1 MYLRRDHTPV
11 TLGGR
16 QSRYEDVTATGIAL
30 PTTVRVRLVIALV
43 LGRVAR
49 ARFEQAIGRTDRLV
63 FVGTLAALREEVF
76 RATVLVTVVAEA
88 RDEQGA
94 PTAPLLRE
102 ILGVRPATAIIGY
115 CHARS
120 PSADILDLACA
131 GIDELVQEGIDDE
144 GIALRA
150 AFSGSVEACAARSV
164 RESIEHLIP
173 LAARPL
179 VDFCLQYPQED
190 HSVEGLGRAL
200 GVDRKT
206 LLNHSHRLALPPPS
220 ALAMW
225 CRLLLAAALLE
236 STGQS
241 VERVALALDF
251 ASPSAFRNACRRYA
265 NERPS
270 TWRAPGGLARVVR
283 RFEEDCARCRRR

>member
-1 MYLRRDHTPV
+1 MYLRRSHEPV

-16 QSRYEDVTATGIAL
+16 QSRYEDVNANGSAL
-30 PTTVRVRLVIALV
+30 AAKVRTRLVVALV

-63 FVGTLAALREEVF
+63 FVSTLAALRAQLF
-76 RATVLVTVVAEA
+76 GATTLVTIVAEA
-88 RDEQGA
+88 RDEVGS

-102 ILGVRPATAIIGY
+102 ILTARPATSIIGY

-120 PSADILDLACA
+120 ASADILDLAWA

-150 AFSGSVEACAARSV
+150 AFTGSIEACAARSV
-164 RESIEHLIP
+164 REAIDHLIP
-173 LAARPL
+173 LAVRPL

-206 LLNHSHRLALPPPS
+206 LLNHSHRLMLPPPS
-220 ALAMW
+220 TLAMW
-225 CRLLLAAALLE
+225 CRLLLAAAMLE
-236 STGQS
+236 STGHS
-241 VERVALALDF
+241 VEHVALALDF

-283 RFEEDCARCRRR
+283 RFEADCARSRLG

>member
-1 MYLRRDHTPV
+1 MYLRRDQQPV

-16 QSRYEDVTATGIAL
+16 QSRYEDVNANGASL
-30 PTTVRVRLVIALV
+30 ASKVRTRLVIALV

-63 FVGTLAALREEVF
+63 FVGTLAALRAELSS
-76 RATVLVTVVAEA
+76 ATELVTIVTEA
-88 RDEQGA
+88 RDESGA

-102 ILGVRPATAIIGY
+102 ILAASPATAIIGY

-120 PSADILDLACA
+120 ASADILDLACA

-150 AFSGSVEACAARSV
+150 AFSGSIEACAARSV
-164 RESIEHLIP
+164 REAIERLIP
-173 LAARPL
+173 LPVRPL

-220 ALAMW
+220 SLAMW
-225 CRLLLAAALLE
+225 CRLLLAAAILE

-270 TWRAPGGLARVVR
+270 TWRTPGGLARVVR

>member
-1 MYLRRDHTPV
+1 MYLRRDHSPV

-16 QSRYEDVTATGIAL
+16 QSRYEDVTTNSTAL
-30 PTTVRVRLVIALV
+30 AAKVRTRLVIALV

-49 ARFEQAIGRTDRLV
+49 ARFEQAIGRTDRLE
-63 FVGTLAALREEVF
+63 FVSTLAGLREQVF
-76 RATVLVTVVAEA
+76 DARDLVTVVAEA
-88 RDEQGA
+88 RDEYGA

-102 ILGVRPATAIIGY
+102 ILAERPATAIIGY
-115 CHARS
+115 CHTRS

-150 AFSGSVEACAARSV
+150 AFTGSIEACAARSV
-164 RESIEHLIP
+164 REAIEHLIP
-173 LAARPL
+173 LALRPL

-190 HSVEGLGRAL
+190 HSVEGLSRAL

-225 CRLLLAAALLE
+225 CRLLLAAAILE
-236 STGQS
+236 STGHS
-241 VERVALALDF
+241 VERVALTLDF

-270 TWRAPGGLARVVR
+270 VWRSPGGLARVVR
-283 RFEEDCARCRRR
+283 RFEDACKQRRMP

>member
-1 MYLRRDHTPV
+1 MYLRRGHEPV

-16 QSRYEDVTATGIAL
+16 QSRYEEVTANGTSLAAK
-30 PTTVRVRLVIALV
+30 VRTRLVVALV

-63 FVGTLAALREEVF
+63 FVSTLAALRAQLLG
-76 RATVLVTVVAEA
+76 ATVLVTIVAEA
-88 RDEQGA
+88 RDEDGA

-102 ILGVRPATAIIGY
+102 ILALRPATAIIGY

-120 PSADILDLACA
+120 ASADILDLACA

-150 AFSGSVEACAARSV
+150 AFTGSIEACAARSV
-164 RESIEHLIP
+164 REAIQHLIP
-173 LAARPL
+173 SVLRPL

-190 HSVEGLGRAL
+190 HSVEGLARAL

-225 CRLLLAAALLE
+225 CRLLLAAAMLE

-241 VERVALALDF
+241 VEHVSLALDF
-251 ASPSAFRNACRRYA
+251 ASPSSFRNACRRYA

-270 TWRAPGGLARVVR
+270 TWRTPGGLARVVR
-283 RFEEDCARCRRR
+283 RFTEDCQRCRPR